1 MSPESR
7 NTRRDIKMHQN
18 MNPVFPFLAKFQN
31 WFKKKQYQYR
41 GNILWGLR
49 DWNQK
54 DTVMQK
60 VMKRIWA
67 RPWWCSG
74 KKVMDNIANS
84 GAEHN
89 RPWQLLGLWGYGSFK
104 SFLEAMAIP
113 FTGTTHWARTQLF
126 GSQLSGQKSKKGL
139 WTTVIDARYKKSTK
153 SARSTDTI
161 LKEEKNQVKGLTL
174 LDLRL
179 AISYSNQDSVLMR
192 EKMNRPI
199 AQNGEPRNIPTSIQS
214 INLWQRS

>member
-7 NTRRDIKMHQN
+7 NTRRDIKTYQN
-18 MNPVFPFLAKFQN
+18 MHPVFPFLAKFQN

-41 GNILWGLR
+41 GNILWRLR

-74 KKVMDNIANS
+74 KKVMDNRGTLEQNTV
-84 GAEHN
+84 G
-89 RPWQLLGLWGYGSFK
+89 LGNCLGCEDMAHLDHFW
-104 SFLEAMAIP
+104 AMAIP

-161 LKEEKNQVKGLTL
+161 LKEEKNQV
-174 LDLRL
+174 LRL
-179 AISYSNQDSVLMR
+179 AISYSNQDSVYWWKER
-192 EKMNRPI
+192 QI
-199 AQNGEPRNIPTSIQS
+199 GQ
-214 INLWQRS
+214 

>member
-7 NTRRDIKMHQN
+7 GTRRDIKMHQN

-74 KKVMDNIANS
+74 KKVMDNRGTLEQNTIGLGNCLGCEDMAHLNHFWRQWLS
-84 GAEHN
+84 LLQE
-89 RPWQLLGLWGYGSFK
+89 QLTEPEL
-104 SFLEAMAIP
+104 SFLAANYQDRSP
-113 FTGTTHWARTQLF
+113 KKAF
-126 GSQLSGQKSKKGL
+126 GPL
-139 WTTVIDARYKKSTK
+139 
-153 SARSTDTI
+153 
-161 LKEEKNQVKGLTL
+161 
-174 LDLRL
+174 
-179 AISYSNQDSVLMR
+179 
-192 EKMNRPI
+192 
-199 AQNGEPRNIPTSIQS
+199 
-214 INLWQRS
+214 

>member
-1 MSPESR
+1 
-7 NTRRDIKMHQN
+7 
-18 MNPVFPFLAKFQN
+18 MNPGFPFLAKFRN

-41 GNILWGLR
+41 GNILWRLR

-54 DTVMQK
+54 DTVKQK

-74 KKVMDNIANS
+74 KKVRDNRGTWAGHS
-84 GAEHN
+84 
-89 RPWQLLGLWGYGSFK
+89 RPWQLLGLWGSGSFK
-104 SFLEAMAIP
+104 SFLEAMAVP

-139 WTTVIDARYKKSTK
+139 WTTVIDARYKNTK
-153 SARSTDTI
+153 TARSTDSI

-179 AISYSNQDSVLMR
+179 AISYSNQHSVYWWKKR
-192 EKMNRPI
+192 QI
-199 AQNGEPRNIPTSIQS
+199 GQ
-214 INLWQRS
+214 